1 MYKLYYILYIYIH
14 INIYIYLVHKYP
26 NTKYIHIIYFCLTH
40 LIHFIENQIPNI
52 LKLNKSHK
60 L

>member
-1 MYKLYYILYIYIH
+1 MYKLYYIYTH
-14 INIYIYLVHKYP
+14 INIYLVHKYS

-40 LIHFIENQIPNI
+40 LIQFIENQIPNI
-52 LKLNKSHK
+52 LNLNISHK